1 MSSGAPYPD
10 PEEFARLAADYPV
23 VPVTRRV
30 LADGETPVG
39 VYRKLAGGPGT
50 FLLESA
56 ENGRTWSRYS
66 FIGVR
71 SRATLTERDGEAI
84 WLDDPPPGVP
94 LTGNPLE
101 VLRACAKLLRAPR
114 LRGMPPLMGGLVGYL
129 GYDFVRRIERLPS
142 QAVDDLHLPE
152 LGLLLATEL
161 AVLDHSDGSCLLV
174 SNAFPAA
181 AASVADAYTAAVERL
196 DEMTA
201 SLAKPAPPSVAVI
214 GGLDG
219 ERDIAFHSRTETA
232 DYQQA
237 VEQALEDIRAGDIFQ
252 VQIGQRFEVTTDA
265 DPLDVYRMLRTSNPS
280 PYMYLL
286 RLAGTGAQSTGVG
299 AATLDVVGSSPESLV
314 TVTGDEQLVARLHP
328 IAGTRPRGATEERD
342 AALAAELVG
351 DEKERAEH
359 VMLVDLGRNDLGRVC
374 EPGTVRVVE
383 FGAIERFSHVMH
395 IVSTVVGTV
404 RDGLGAVDV
413 LAACYPAGTLTGA
426 PKVRAMEII
435 DELEPVRRGIYGGGV
450 GYLDF
455 GGDLDFAIAIRTA
468 VMRQGRAYVQAA
480 AGIVADSLPDFEEA
494 ETRHKARAVLRALA
508 LAETLRPATDGSGA
522 PAAGADAGAAAL
534 GSSTSPA

>member
-1 MSSGAPYPD
+1 VTSGVFYPD
-10 PEEFARLAADYPV
+10 LAEFTELAATYPV

-30 LADGETPVG
+30 LADGETPIG
-39 VYRKLAGGPGT
+39 IYRKLAGGPGT

-56 ENGRTWSRYS
+56 ENGRSWSRYS
-66 FIGVR
+66 FVGVR
-71 SRATLTERDGEAI
+71 SAATLTERDGEAI
-84 WLDDPPPGVP
+84 WLDTPPPGVP
-94 LTGNPLE
+94 LGGNPLD
-101 VLRACAKLLRAPR
+101 VLRACAKVLRAPR
-114 LRGMPPLMGGLVGYL
+114 LPGMPPLMGGLVGYL
-129 GYDFVRRIERLPS
+129 GYDFVRRIEKLPS
-142 QAVDDLHLPE
+142 LAVDDTHLPE

-161 AVLDHSDGSCLLV
+161 AVLDHDDGSCLLV

-181 AASVADAYTAAVERL
+181 SPSIEQAYADAVERL
-196 DEMTA
+196 EEMTA
-201 SLAKPAPPSVAVI
+201 ALAKPAAPSVAVTADPAELEI
-214 GGLDG
+214 
-219 ERDIAFHSRTETA
+219 EFHSRTELA
-232 DYQQA
+232 DYHHA
-237 VEQALEDIRAGDIFQ
+237 VGEALEAIRAGDIFQ
-252 VQIGQRFEVTTDA
+252 VQVGQRFEVSTDA

-286 RLAGTGAQSTGVG
+286 RLAGTGAESTGAG

-314 TVTGDEQLVARLHP
+314 TVTADLSADAPGATSSTRSTDGAGMIARLHP
-328 IAGTRPRGATEERD
+328 IAGTRPRGATDEKD
-342 AALAAELVG
+342 VALAAELVS

-383 FGAIERFSHVMH
+383 FGAVERFSHVMH
-395 IVSTVVGTV
+395 IVSTVVGRV
-404 RDGLGAVDV
+404 QSGLDAIDV

-426 PKVRAMEII
+426 PKVRAMELI
-435 DELEPVRRGIYGGGV
+435 DQLEPVRRGIYGGGV

-468 VMRQGRAYVQAA
+468 VMRDGKAFVQAA

-508 LAETLRPATDGSGA
+508 LADTLRPAA
-522 PAAGADAGAAAL
+522 RMP
-534 GSSTSPA
+534 

>member
-1 MSSGAPYPD
+1 MTDGSFYPGLA
-10 PEEFARLAADYPV
+10 EFAELAAQYPV

-56 ENGRTWSRYS
+56 EHGRSWSRYS

-71 SRATLTERDGEAI
+71 SQATLTERDGQAI
-84 WLDDPPPGVP
+84 WLDDAPPGVP
-94 LTGNPLE
+94 LTGDPLA
-101 VLRACAKLLRAPR
+101 VLRACATALRAPR

-129 GYDFVRRIERLPS
+129 GYDFVRRIEKLPS
-142 QAVDDLHLPE
+142 IATDDLHLPE
-152 LGLLLATEL
+152 LGLLLATDL

-174 SNAFPAA
+174 SNTFPAA
-181 AASVADAYTAAVERL
+181 TGSVEEAYATAVERL
-196 DEMTA
+196 EQMTA
-201 SLAKPAPPSVAVI
+201 ALAKPAAPSVAVT
-214 GGLDG
+214 GAVG
-219 ERDIAFHSRTETA
+219 EIAFNTRTPEGEYA
-232 DYQQA
+232 KA
-237 VEQALEDIRAGDIFQ
+237 VDRALEAVRAGDIFQ

-286 RLAGTGAQSTGVG
+286 RLAGTGAQQTGAG

-314 TVTGDEQLVARLHP
+314 TVTGTVARLHP
-328 IAGTRPRGATEERD
+328 IAGTRPRGGTDAKD

-374 EPGTVRVVE
+374 EPGTVRVIE
-383 FGAIERFSHVMH
+383 FGAVERFSHVMH

-404 RDGLGAVDV
+404 REGLDAVDV
-413 LAACYPAGTLTGA
+413 LAACYPAGTLSGA

-468 VMRQGRAYVQAA
+468 VMREGKAYVQAA
-480 AGIVADSLPDFEEA
+480 AGIVADSTPEFEEA

-508 LAETLRPATDGSGA
+508 LAETLRPAGLQ
-522 PAAGADAGAAAL
+522 P
-534 GSSTSPA
+534 

>member
-1 MSSGAPYPD
+1 VTDGAFYPD
-10 PEEFARLAADYPV
+10 LDEFTKLAASYPV

-30 LADGETPVG
+30 LADGETPIG
-39 VYRKLAGGPGT
+39 IYRKLAGGPGT

-56 ENGRTWSRYS
+56 ENGRSWSRYS
-66 FIGVR
+66 FVGVR
-71 SRATLTERDGEAI
+71 SQATLTERDGEAV
-84 WLDDPPPGVP
+84 WLDTPPPGVP
-94 LTGNPLE
+94 LGGNPLD
-101 VLRACAKLLRAPR
+101 VLRACAKSLRAPR

-129 GYDFVRRIERLPS
+129 GYDFVRRIEKLPS
-142 QAVDDLHLPE
+142 LAQDDTHLPE

-161 AVLDHSDGSCLLV
+161 AVLDHADGSCLLV
-174 SNAFPAA
+174 SNTFPAA
-181 AASVADAYTAAVERL
+181 APSIEQAYAAAVERL
-196 DEMTA
+196 EEMTA
-201 SLAKPAPPSVAVI
+201 ALAKPAAPSVAVTADPATLEI
-214 GGLDG
+214 D
-219 ERDIAFHSRTETA
+219 FHSRTQLP
-232 DYQQA
+232 DYLAA
-237 VEQALEDIRAGDIFQ
+237 VGQALEAIRAGDIFQ
-252 VQIGQRFEVTTDA
+252 VQVGQRFEVTTDA

-286 RLAGTGAQSTGVG
+286 RLAGTGAEHTGVG

-314 TVTGDEQLVARLHP
+314 TVTADASVAAGWSGLIARLHP
-328 IAGTRPRGATEERD
+328 IAGTRPRGGTDEKD

-383 FGAIERFSHVMH
+383 FGGVERFSHVMH

-404 RDGLGAVDV
+404 RAGLDAVDV

-426 PKVRAMEII
+426 PKVRAMELI

-468 VMRQGRAYVQAA
+468 VMREGTAYVQAA
-480 AGIVADSLPDFEEA
+480 AGIVADSLPEFEEA

-508 LAETLRPATDGSGA
+508 LADTLRPAA
-522 PAAGADAGAAAL
+522 RMP
-534 GSSTSPA
+534 

>member
-1 MSSGAPYPD
+1 MTDGSFYPG
-10 PEEFARLAADYPV
+10 PQEFAELAAQYPV

-39 VYRKLAGGPGT
+39 VYRKLAGGAGT

-56 ENGRTWSRYS
+56 ENGRSWSRYS

-71 SRATLTERDGEAI
+71 SQATLTERDGQAL

-94 LTGNPLE
+94 LTGDPLA
-101 VLRACAKLLRAPR
+101 VLRACATALRAPR

-129 GYDFVRRIERLPS
+129 GYDFVRRIEKLPS
-142 QAVDDLHLPE
+142 IATDDLHLPE
-152 LGLLLATEL
+152 LGLLLATDL

-174 SNAFPAA
+174 SNVFPAA
-181 AASVADAYTAAVERL
+181 CDSAADAYAGAVERL
-196 DEMTA
+196 EQMTA
-201 SLAKPAPPSVAVI
+201 ALAKPAAPSVAVT
-214 GGLDG
+214 GDPG
-219 ERDIAFHSRTETA
+219 EIAFSTRTPEGEYA
-232 DYQQA
+232 KA
-237 VEQALEDIRAGDIFQ
+237 VDRALEAIRAGDIFQ
-252 VQIGQRFEVTTDA
+252 VQVGQRFEVTTDA

-286 RLAGTGAQSTGVG
+286 RLAGTGAEKTGAG

-314 TVTGDEQLVARLHP
+314 TVTGSVARLHP
-328 IAGTRPRGATEERD
+328 IAGTRPRGATDAKD

-374 EPGTVRVVE
+374 KPGTVRVIE
-383 FGAIERFSHVMH
+383 FGGVERFSHVMH

-404 RDGLGAVDV
+404 REGLDAVDV

-468 VMRQGRAYVQAA
+468 VMRQGKAFVQAA
-480 AGIVADSLPDFEEA
+480 AGIVADSTPDFEEA

-508 LAETLRPATDGSGA
+508 LAETLH
-522 PAAGADAGAAAL
+522 PAAPRAPQA
-534 GSSTSPA
+534 

>member
-1 MSSGAPYPD
+1 VTSGAFYPD
-10 PEEFARLAADYPV
+10 LAEFTELAASYPV

-30 LADGETPVG
+30 LADGETPIG

-56 ENGRTWSRYS
+56 ENGRSWSRYS
-66 FIGVR
+66 FVGVR
-71 SRATLTERDGEAI
+71 SAATLTERDGEAV
-84 WLDDPPPGVP
+84 WLDTPPPGVLLDGDP
-94 LTGNPLE
+94 LD
-101 VLRACAKLLRAPR
+101 VLRSCARVLRAPR

-129 GYDFVRRIERLPS
+129 GYDFVRRIEKLPS
-142 QAVDDLHLPE
+142 LAVDDTHLPE

-181 AASVADAYTAAVERL
+181 AESVEQAYAAAVERL
-196 DEMTA
+196 EEMTA
-201 SLAKPAPPSVAVI
+201 ALAKPAAPSVAVTADPAS
-214 GGLDG
+214 L
-219 ERDIAFHSRTETA
+219 EVEFRSRTQLP
-232 DYQQA
+232 DYLHA
-237 VEQALEDIRAGDIFQ
+237 VDQALEAIRAGDIFQ
-252 VQIGQRFEVTTDA
+252 VQVGQRFEVTTDA

-286 RLAGTGAQSTGVG
+286 RLAGTGAERTGVG

-314 TVTGDEQLVARLHP
+314 TVTGALASGAGMIARLHP
-328 IAGTRPRGATEERD
+328 IAGTRPRGATDEKD
-342 AALAAELVG
+342 AALAAELVS

-383 FGAIERFSHVMH
+383 FGAVERFSHVMH

-404 RDGLGAVDV
+404 RAGLDAVDV

-426 PKVRAMEII
+426 PKVRAMELI

-468 VMRQGRAYVQAA
+468 VMREGKAYVQAA

-508 LAETLRPATDGSGA
+508 LADTLRPAA
-522 PAAGADAGAAAL
+522 RMP
-534 GSSTSPA
+534 

>member
-1 MSSGAPYPD
+1 MSDGALYPD
-10 PEEFARLAADYPV
+10 FGEFTRLAATYPV

-56 ENGRTWSRYS
+56 ENGRSWSRYS
-66 FIGVR
+66 FVGVR
-71 SRATLTERDGEAI
+71 SQATLTEQGGEAL
-84 WLDDPPPGVP
+84 WLDTPPPGVP
-94 LTGNPLE
+94 LRGDPLD
-101 VLRACAKLLRAPR
+101 VLRACAKALRAPR
-114 LRGMPPLMGGLVGYL
+114 LPGMPPLMGGLVGYL
-129 GYDFVRRIERLPS
+129 GYDLVRRIEKLPTL
-142 QAVDDLHLPE
+142 AVDDLQLPE
-152 LGLLLATEL
+152 LGLLLATDL

-181 AASVADAYTAAVERL
+181 ETSVEAAYAAAAERL
-196 DEMTA
+196 DAMTA
-201 SLAKPAPPSVAVI
+201 ALAQPAAPSVAVT
-214 GGLDG
+214 GDPAELDV
-219 ERDIAFHSRTETA
+219 AFNSRSRSE
-232 DYQQA
+232 DYLRS
-237 VEQALEDIRAGDIFQ
+237 VGTALEAIRAGDIFQ
-252 VQIGQRFEVTTDA
+252 VQVGQRFEVRTDA
-265 DPLDVYRMLRTSNPS
+265 EPLDVYRMLRTSNPS

-286 RLAGTGAQSTGVG
+286 RLAGTGAERTGAG

-314 TVTGDEQLVARLHP
+314 TVTADGAATIARLHP
-328 IAGTRPRGATEERD
+328 IAGTRPRGGSEEKD
-342 AALAAELVG
+342 AALAAELVS

-383 FGAIERFSHVMH
+383 FGAVERFSHVMH
-395 IVSTVVGTV
+395 IVSTVVGRV
-404 RDGLGAVDV
+404 RSGLDAVDV

-426 PKVRAMEII
+426 PKVRAMELI

-468 VMRQGRAYVQAA
+468 VMRAGRAYVQAA

-508 LAETLRPATDGSGA
+508 LAETLRPAAAEPT
-522 PAAGADAGAAAL
+522 PAASA
-534 GSSTSPA
+534 P

>member
-1 MSSGAPYPD
+1 MIDGSYYPD
-10 PEEFARLAADYPV
+10 AAEFAQLAGDYPV

-30 LADGETPVG
+30 LADGETPIG
-39 VYRKLAGGPGT
+39 IYRKLAGGPGT

-56 ENGRTWSRYS
+56 ENGRSWSRYS

-71 SRATLTERDGEAI
+71 SRATLTERDGEAV

-94 LTGNPLE
+94 LGGNPLE
-101 VLRACAKLLRAPR
+101 VLRACAKALRAPR

-129 GYDFVRRIERLPS
+129 GYDLVRRIERLPS
-142 QAVDDLHLPE
+142 KAVDDLHLPE

-174 SNAFPAA
+174 SNAFPSAA
-181 AASVADAYTAAVERL
+181 TSIDAAYALAIERL
-196 DEMTA
+196 DAMTA
-201 SLAKPAPPSVAVI
+201 ALAKPAPPSIAVTAP
-214 GGLDG
+214 GAGAA
-219 ERDIAFHSRTETA
+219 EAVHFASRTKTA
-232 DYQQA
+232 DYHDA
-237 VEQALEDIRAGDIFQ
+237 VNQALEAIRAGDIFQ
-252 VQIGQRFEVTTDA
+252 VQVGQRFEVTTGA
-265 DPLDVYRMLRTSNPS
+265 DPLDVYRMLRTTNPS

-286 RLAGTGAQSTGVG
+286 RLAGRGAETTGAG
-299 AATLDVVGSSPESLV
+299 AATLDIVGSSPESLV
-314 TVTGDEQLVARLHP
+314 TVTGTIARLHP
-328 IAGTRPRGATEERD
+328 IAGTRPRGMTD
-342 AALAAELVG
+342 AKDVALAAELVG

-383 FGAIERFSHVMH
+383 FGAVERFSHVMH

-404 RDGLGAVDV
+404 RDGLDAVDV

-426 PKVRAMEII
+426 PKVRAMELI
-435 DELEPVRRGIYGGGV
+435 DELEPVRRGVYGGGV

-455 GGDLDFAIAIRTA
+455 SGDLDFAIAIRTA
-468 VMRQGRAYVQAA
+468 VMRGGKAYVQAA
-480 AGIVADSLPDFEEA
+480 AGIVADSTPDFEEA

-508 LAETLRPATDGSGA
+508 MAETLRPAAET
-522 PAAGADAGAAAL
+522 PADP
-534 GSSTSPA
+534 PASRQS

>member
-1 MSSGAPYPD
+1 MTSGAFYPGLD
-10 PEEFARLAADYPV
+10 EFTELAASYPV

-30 LADGETPVG
+30 LADGETPIG

-56 ENGRTWSRYS
+56 ENGRSWSRYS
-66 FIGVR
+66 FVGVR
-71 SRATLTERDGEAI
+71 SAATLTERDGEAV
-84 WLDDPPPGVP
+84 WLDSPPPGVP
-94 LTGNPLE
+94 LGGDPLD
-101 VLRACAKLLRAPR
+101 VLRACAKVLRAPR
-114 LRGMPPLMGGLVGYL
+114 LNGMPPLMGGLVGYL
-129 GYDFVRRIERLPS
+129 GYDFVRRIEKLPS
-142 QAVDDLHLPE
+142 LAIDDTHLPE

-181 AASVADAYTAAVERL
+181 AQSVEQAYAAAVERL
-196 DEMTA
+196 EEMTA
-201 SLAKPAPPSVAVI
+201 ALAQPAVPSVSVTGDPAQLEVT
-214 GGLDG
+214 
-219 ERDIAFHSRTETA
+219 FNSRTELA
-232 DYQQA
+232 DYHRA
-237 VEQALEDIRAGDIFQ
+237 VDTALEAIRAGDIFQ
-252 VQIGQRFEVTTDA
+252 VQVGQRFEVATDA

-286 RLAGTGAQSTGVG
+286 RLAGTGAEHTGAG

-314 TVTGDEQLVARLHP
+314 TVTADITAEALPGSGMIARLHP
-328 IAGTRPRGATEERD
+328 IAGTRPRGATDEKD
-342 AALAAELVG
+342 AALAAELVT

-374 EPGTVRVVE
+374 DPGTVRVVE
-383 FGAIERFSHVMH
+383 FGAVERFSHVMH
-395 IVSTVVGTV
+395 IVSTVVGRV
-404 RDGLGAVDV
+404 RAGLDAVDV

-426 PKVRAMEII
+426 PKVRAMELI

-468 VMRQGRAYVQAA
+468 VMRDGKAFVQAA

-508 LAETLRPATDGSGA
+508 LADTLRPAA
-522 PAAGADAGAAAL
+522 RMP
-534 GSSTSPA
+534 

>member
-1 MSSGAPYPD
+1 VTSGAYYPNLA
-10 PEEFARLAADYPV
+10 EFTELAASYPV

-30 LADGETPVG
+30 LADGETPIG

-56 ENGRTWSRYS
+56 ENGRSWSRYS
-66 FIGVR
+66 FVGVR
-71 SRATLTERDGEAI
+71 SAATLTERDGAAV
-84 WLDDPPPGVP
+84 WLDTPPPGVP
-94 LTGNPLE
+94 LGGDPLD
-101 VLRACAKLLRAPR
+101 VLRACAKVLRAPR
-114 LRGMPPLMGGLVGYL
+114 LKGMPPLMGGLVGYL
-129 GYDFVRRIERLPS
+129 GYDFVRRIEKLPS
-142 QAVDDLHLPE
+142 LAVDDTHLPE

-181 AASVADAYTAAVERL
+181 AESIEQAYAAAVERL

-201 SLAKPAPPSVAVI
+201 ALSKPAAPSVSVTADPAK
-214 GGLDG
+214 L
-219 ERDIAFHSRTETA
+219 EIAFNSRTKLA
-232 DYQQA
+232 DYHHA
-237 VEQALEDIRAGDIFQ
+237 VDTALEAIRAGDIFQ
-252 VQIGQRFEVTTDA
+252 VQVGQRFEVTTDA

-286 RLAGTGAQSTGVG
+286 RLAGTGAEHTGVG

-314 TVTGDEQLVARLHP
+314 TVTADITADISANKTGEAPHDSGMIARLHP
-328 IAGTRPRGATEERD
+328 IAGTRPRGATDEKD
-342 AALAAELVG
+342 AALAAELVS

-383 FGAIERFSHVMH
+383 FGAVERFSHVMH
-395 IVSTVVGTV
+395 IVSTVVGRV
-404 RDGLGAVDV
+404 RAGLDAVDV

-426 PKVRAMEII
+426 PKVRAMELI

-468 VMRQGRAYVQAA
+468 VMRDGKAFVQAA

-508 LAETLRPATDGSGA
+508 LADTLRPAA
-522 PAAGADAGAAAL
+522 RLP
-534 GSSTSPA
+534 

>member
-1 MSSGAPYPD
+1 MTSGAYYPD
-10 PEEFARLAADYPV
+10 LAEFTELAKTYPV

-30 LADGETPVG
+30 LADGETPIG

-56 ENGRTWSRYS
+56 ENGRSWSRYS
-66 FIGVR
+66 FVGVR
-71 SRATLTERDGEAI
+71 SQATLTERGGEAV
-84 WLDDPPPGVP
+84 WLDTPPPGVP
-94 LTGNPLE
+94 LGGNPLE
-101 VLRACAKLLRAPR
+101 VLRACAEALRAPR
-114 LRGMPPLMGGLVGYL
+114 LPGMPPLMGGLVGYL
-129 GYDFVRRIERLPS
+129 GYDFVRRIEKLPS
-142 QAVDDLHLPE
+142 VAVDDTQLPE

-161 AVLDHSDGSCLLV
+161 AILDHSDGSCLLV
-174 SNAFPAA
+174 SNSFPAA
-181 AASVADAYTAAVERL
+181 AESIEQAYASAIERL
-196 DEMTA
+196 EEMTA
-201 SLAKPAPPSVAVI
+201 ALAKPAAPSVAI
-214 GGLDG
+214 TADPSSLEID
-219 ERDIAFHSRTETA
+219 FHSRTQLA
-232 DYQQA
+232 DYHHA
-237 VEQALEDIRAGDIFQ
+237 VGEALEAIRAGDIFQ
-252 VQIGQRFEVTTDA
+252 VQVGQRFEVSTDA

-286 RLAGTGAQSTGVG
+286 RLAGTGAESTGVG

-314 TVTGDEQLVARLHP
+314 TVTADASGMLARLHP
-328 IAGTRPRGATEERD
+328 IAGTRPRGATDEKD
-342 AALAAELVG
+342 AALAAELVS

-383 FGAIERFSHVMH
+383 FGAVERFSHVMH
-395 IVSTVVGTV
+395 IVSTVVGRV
-404 RDGLGAVDV
+404 RAGLDAIDV

-426 PKVRAMEII
+426 PKVRAMELI
-435 DELEPVRRGIYGGGV
+435 DQLEPVRRGIYGGGV

-468 VMRQGRAYVQAA
+468 VMREGKAYVQAA

-508 LAETLRPATDGSGA
+508 LADTLRPAA
-522 PAAGADAGAAAL
+522 P
-534 GSSTSPA
+534 TP

>member
-1 MSSGAPYPD
+1 MTDGSFYPG
-10 PEEFARLAADYPV
+10 PQEFAELAADYPV

-56 ENGRTWSRYS
+56 EHGRSWSRYS

-71 SRATLTERDGEAI
+71 SQATLTERDGQAV

-94 LTGNPLE
+94 LTGDPLA
-101 VLRACAKLLRAPR
+101 VLRACATALRAPR

-129 GYDFVRRIERLPS
+129 GYDFVRRIEKLPS
-142 QAVDDLHLPE
+142 IATDDLHLPE
-152 LGLLLATEL
+152 LGLLLATDL

-181 AASVADAYTAAVERL
+181 AGSVDEAYATAIERLEHMTAA
-196 DEMTA
+196 
-201 SLAKPAPPSVAVI
+201 LAKPAAPSVAVT
-214 GGLDG
+214 GAVG
-219 ERDIAFHSRTETA
+219 EIAFNTRTPEGEYA
-232 DYQQA
+232 KA
-237 VEQALEDIRAGDIFQ
+237 VDRALEAIRAGDIFQ

-286 RLAGTGAQSTGVG
+286 RLAGTGAQQTGAG

-314 TVTGDEQLVARLHP
+314 TVTGTVARLHP
-328 IAGTRPRGATEERD
+328 IAGTRPRGGTDAKD

-374 EPGTVRVVE
+374 EPGTVRVIE
-383 FGAIERFSHVMH
+383 FGAVERFSHVMH

-404 RDGLGAVDV
+404 REGLDAVDV
-413 LAACYPAGTLTGA
+413 LAACYPAGTLSGA

-468 VMRQGRAYVQAA
+468 VMREGAAYVQAA
-480 AGIVADSLPDFEEA
+480 AGIVADSTPDFEEA
-494 ETRHKARAVLRALA
+494 ETRHKARAVLRAVA
-508 LAETLRPATDGSGA
+508 LAETLRPAGLQ
-522 PAAGADAGAAAL
+522 P
-534 GSSTSPA
+534 

>member
-1 MSSGAPYPD
+1 VTSGAFYPD
-10 PEEFARLAADYPV
+10 LAEFTELAADYPV

-30 LADGETPVG
+30 LADGETPIG

-56 ENGRTWSRYS
+56 ENGRSWSRYS
-66 FIGVR
+66 FVGVR
-71 SRATLTERDGEAI
+71 SAATLTERDGEAV
-84 WLDDPPPGVP
+84 WLDTPPPGVP
-94 LTGNPLE
+94 LGGDPLE
-101 VLRACAKLLRAPR
+101 VLRACAKVLRAPR
-114 LRGMPPLMGGLVGYL
+114 LKGMPPLMGGLVGYL
-129 GYDFVRRIERLPS
+129 GYDFVRRIEKLPS
-142 QAVDDLHLPE
+142 LAVDDTHLPE

-181 AASVADAYTAAVERL
+181 AESVEQAYAAAVERL
-196 DEMTA
+196 EEMTA
-201 SLAKPAPPSVAVI
+201 ALAKPAAPSIAVTADPVQ
-214 GGLDG
+214 LDV
-219 ERDIAFHSRTETA
+219 EFHSRTELA
-232 DYQQA
+232 DYHRA
-237 VEQALEDIRAGDIFQ
+237 VETALEAIRAGDIFQ
-252 VQIGQRFEVTTDA
+252 VQVGQRFEVATDA

-286 RLAGTGAQSTGVG
+286 RLAGTGAESTGAG

-314 TVTGDEQLVARLHP
+314 TVTADTTAETPHGSGMIARLHP
-328 IAGTRPRGATEERD
+328 IAGTRPRGATDEKD
-342 AALAAELVG
+342 AALAAELVS

-383 FGAIERFSHVMH
+383 FGAVERFSHVMH
-395 IVSTVVGTV
+395 IVSTVVGRV
-404 RDGLGAVDV
+404 RAGLDAVDV

-426 PKVRAMEII
+426 PKVRAMELI

-468 VMRQGRAYVQAA
+468 VMRDGKAFVQAA

-508 LAETLRPATDGSGA
+508 LADTLRPAA
-522 PAAGADAGAAAL
+522 RMP
-534 GSSTSPA
+534 